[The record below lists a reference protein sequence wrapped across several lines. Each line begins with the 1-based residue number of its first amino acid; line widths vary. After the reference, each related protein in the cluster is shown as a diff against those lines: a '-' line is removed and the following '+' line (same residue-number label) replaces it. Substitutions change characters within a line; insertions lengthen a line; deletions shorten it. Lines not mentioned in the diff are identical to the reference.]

1 MGREKKKGVSGNAAN
16 YMTRSKALRKLQLSL
31 ADFRRLCILKGI
43 YPREPKKKFDGVT
56 KTYYLTKDIQF
67 LLHEPLLGKIREI
80 RAYRQKIKRARAKKE
95 HGTLKTLLRNKPTYK
110 IDHIVRER
118 YPTFSDALRDMD
130 DALSLVHTFQHLPSE
145 KSIKPHR
152 IRNCERLAKEF
163 QNYVAI
169 TGSLEKVFVS
179 VKGIYYSAKI
189 GGEKAV
195 WVEPHRFTQELPK
208 DVDYRVMLTFLE
220 FYECLLS
227 FVNYKLYTTNG
238 MTYPPKMD
246 RTETKEVQPDKKAG
260 KAHHVQ
266 ENIAEI
272 LEMQEADEDV
282 EEDSENDD
290 LKEPMMGEGET
301 QQANDGTEGKENLVF
316 SGLKVFLGR
325 ETPVSAL
332 EFVLRAHGAKV
343 GWDGENSP
351 YTSDERGLTHW
362 VIDRPA
368 IPGKRRM
375 DLEYVQPQWVFDSV
389 NNGTMLPTAIY
400 GIGVTLPPHLSP
412 FVDDEA
418 QGYVPKY
425 KAYLQRLR
433 DGDPELFKES
443 AVAANDDFEEGMD
456 GLENADENSEA
467 EEEESKHEVGSD
479 SGEHEDDDE
488 EMEENLAKDMTETKE
503 EGEKESMEL
512 AKLMMSRKKRNL
524 YERMV
529 HGKNRKSDEAQRLEE
544 RREEIETKKAKKRRT
559 KSERTQ

>member
-1 MGREKKKGVSGNAAN
+1 MCSMSSYRA
-16 YMTRSKALRKLQLSL
+16 
-31 ADFRRLCILKGI
+31 GI

-67 LLHEPLLGKIREI
+67 LLHEPVLGKIREI

-95 HGTLKTLLRNKPTYK
+95 YGTLKTLLRNKPTYK

-130 DALSLVHTFQHLPSE
+130 DALSLVHMFQHLPSE

-163 QNYVAI
+163 QNYVAT
-169 TGSLEKVFVS
+169 TGSLDKVFVS
-179 VKGIYYSAKI
+179 VKGIYYSARI
-189 GGEKAV
+189 GGERAV

-227 FVNYKLYTTNG
+227 FVNYRLYTTNG
-238 MTYPPKMD
+238 MPYPPKMD
-246 RTETKEVQPDKKAG
+246 PIGGKDDQPDVEADR
-260 KAHHVQ
+260 AHHVQ
-266 ENIAEI
+266 ENIAQI
-272 LEMQEADEDV
+272 LKKQEADEDDDD
-282 EEDSENDD
+282 DSENDD
-290 LKEPMMGEGET
+290 EEELQMEEEET
-301 QQANDGTEGKENLVF
+301 QQAKDGTEGKEKLVF

-332 EFVLRAHGAKV
+332 EFVLRAQGAKV

-351 YTSDERGLTHW
+351 FTSDERGLTHW

-389 NNGTMLPTAIY
+389 NNSTLLPTSIY

-412 FVDDEA
+412 FVDDVAE
-418 QGYVPKY
+418 GYVPKY
-425 KAYLQRLR
+425 KAYLQRLK
-433 DGDPELFKES
+433 DGDPELFKETAL
-443 AVAANDDFEEGMD
+443 AVNDDSEEDMD
-456 GLENADENSEA
+456 DLDNDDDNSQKEEA
-467 EEEESKHEVGSD
+467 ESKHEDGSSD
-479 SGEHEDDDE
+479 SEDEDEDE
-488 EMEENLAKDMTETKE
+488 EMEEDLAKDMAEMKE
-503 EGEKESMEL
+503 EGKKQSEEL

-529 HGKNRKSDEAQRLEE
+529 HGKNRKSDQVRKLEE
-544 RREEIETKKAKKRRT
+544 RRDAIETKKAKKRRAR
-559 KSERTQ
+559 SETNQ

>member
-16 YMTRSKALRKLQLSL
+16 YITRAKALRKLQLSL

-95 HGTLKTLLRNKPTYK
+95 QGTLKTLLRNKPTYK

-130 DALSLVHTFQHLPSE
+130 DALSLVHMFQHLPSE

-152 IRNCERLAKEF
+152 IQNCERLAKEF
-163 QNYVAI
+163 QNYVAT
-169 TGSLEKVFVS
+169 TGSLDKVFVS
-179 VKGIYYSAKI
+179 VKGIYYSARI
-189 GGEKAV
+189 GGERTV
-195 WVEPHRFTQELPK
+195 WVEPHRFTQELPT

-227 FVNYKLYTTNG
+227 FVNYRLYTTNG
-238 MTYPPKMD
+238 MPYPPKMD
-246 RTETKEVQPDKKAG
+246 RTEGKVDQPDVEAG
-260 KAHHVQ
+260 RAKHVQ

-272 LEMQEADEDV
+272 LKKQEADEDD
-282 EEDSENDD
+282 EDNSENDD
-290 LKEPMMGEGET
+290 EEELKMEGEVT
-301 QQANDGTEGKENLVF
+301 QQSNDGTGGKEILVF

-332 EFVLRAHGAKV
+332 VFVLRAQGAKV

-351 YTSDERGLTHW
+351 LSSDEPGLTHW

-389 NNGTMLPTAIY
+389 NNSTLLPTAIY

-418 QGYVPKY
+418 EGYVPKY

-433 DGDPELFKES
+433 EGDSELFKES
-443 AVAANDDFEEGMD
+443 AVAVNDDSDED
-456 GLENADENSEA
+456 VDDLENADENSEA
-467 EEEESKHEVGSD
+467 EEEESENEDGSGGSED
-479 SGEHEDDDE
+479 EDEDD
-488 EMEENLAKDMTETKE
+488 EMEEDLSKDMAETKE
-503 EGEKESMEL
+503 EGEKESEEL

-529 HGKNRKSDEAQRLEE
+529 HGKNRKSEEVRKLEE

-559 KSERTQ
+559 RSETKS